1 MAGVSTKE
9 ASRRSPEHDAW
20 ALRIKQRA
28 GWKCEGCK
36 LTADWIRKHGGR
48 YDAAHELPYSEY
60 PELRFDDDNGRAL
73 CYFPQRNH
81 PQGLGR
87 GYGCHNAM
95 SNHWGNGDSAG
106 PTHRDGDPW
115 ELWGFGLLALSVVLG
130 IVGFRARTPLV
141 HIWLP
146 YLAFVMFAVS
156 APMWWVKRRHGL
168 AVLVSSLPLWGIAV
182 TANAL
187 LRRWPSLRPW
197 TLGLPTGPRNF
208 LDAGLVLLALW
219 GACLILCHL
228 ALSRRW
234 LSRSARTLLHALA
247 RLAKWA
253 KP

>member
-1 MAGVSTKE
+1 MSTKE
-9 ASRRSPEHDAW
+9 ASRRSPLHDAW
-20 ALRIKQRA
+20 ALQIKERA
-28 GWKCEGCK
+28 RWTCEGCG
-36 LTADWIRKHGGR
+36 LSADEIRKHGGQLEAAHILPHNEYPDRR
-48 YDAAHELPYSEY
+48 YDLS
-60 PELRFDDDNGRAL
+60 NGRAL
-73 CYFPQRNH
+73 CTFRNQKH
-81 PQGLGR
+81 PNGLGN

-95 SNHWGNGDSAG
+95 SGHWGHSYGTV
-106 PTHRDGDPW
+106 PTHRNGDPW

-146 YLAFVMFAVS
+146 YLAFILFAVS

-168 AVLVSSLPLWGIAV
+168 AVLVSSLPVWGVAV

-208 LDAGLVLLALW
+208 LDAGLVLLVLW

-234 LSRSARTLLHALA
+234 LSRSARALLHALV